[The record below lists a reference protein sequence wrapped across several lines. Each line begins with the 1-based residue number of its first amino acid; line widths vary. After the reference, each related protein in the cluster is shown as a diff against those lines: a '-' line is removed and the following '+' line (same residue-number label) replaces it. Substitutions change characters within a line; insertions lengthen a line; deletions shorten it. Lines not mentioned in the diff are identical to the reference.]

1 MFEEMS
7 EHEVQKTAV
16 ALLRKARVRF
26 FAVPN
31 GGLRSKHTALKLW
44 QEGVQRGVPDLVI
57 IDPPRGTAAQGWVG
71 TVIEVKK
78 HKGGRASPEQ
88 LQWIADFAERD
99 WKAHIASGLADLLDI
114 LHQYEYID
122 DAMIA
127 PFKRP
132 AGGAAGD
139 GSTAPSPTGASQS
152 HTAPL
157 PAAPTDVRQ
166 ARPKRGRG
174 AAG

>member
-1 MFEEMS
+1 MTQEMS

-16 ALLRKARVRF
+16 ALLRKAGVRF

-31 GGLRSKHTALKLW
+31 GGLRNKATAAKLW
-44 QEGVQRGVPDLVI
+44 AEGVEKGVTDLVI
-57 IDPPRGTAAQGWVG
+57 IDPPPSNPYNAGA
-71 TVIEVKK
+71 VIEVKK
-78 HKGGRASPEQ
+78 DKGKASPEQ
-88 LQWIADFAERD
+88 LKWLKKFSDCGWSVHCA
-99 WKAHIASGLADLLDI
+99 KGLAQLLQLLVRLGYLQED
-114 LHQYEYID
+114 
-122 DAMIA
+122 MIT
-127 PFKRP
+127 PWTRP